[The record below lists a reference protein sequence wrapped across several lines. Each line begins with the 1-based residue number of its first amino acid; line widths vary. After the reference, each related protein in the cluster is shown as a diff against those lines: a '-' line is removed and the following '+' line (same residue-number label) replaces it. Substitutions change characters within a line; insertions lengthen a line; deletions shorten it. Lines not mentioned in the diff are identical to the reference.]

1 VKFLF
6 RQYFF
11 LIYIDSE
18 SIRPMPRAYDRI
30 VNVLGRINEVRDSIE
45 KLNQTLEQVS
55 LVREDFM

>member
-1 VKFLF
+1 
-6 RQYFF
+6 
-11 LIYIDSE
+11 
-18 SIRPMPRAYDRI
+18 MPRAYDRI